1 MRGMN
6 CQPYRRRVGLRGLD
20 SMADVRGNLDPV
32 AGPHVE
38 RPVALLEAQAGGAGQ
53 QHDEL
58 VVGLGVPEARRA
70 RLPGR
75 DDALDAY
82 AALLD
87 EKVDVLLRLALR
99 QRR

>member
-1 MRGMN
+1 MHR
-6 CQPYRRRVGLRGLD
+6 QPYRRRFGLRGLD
-20 SMADVRGNLDPV
+20 AMADVRGDLDPI

-38 RPVALLEAQAGGAGQ
+38 RHVAFLEAQAGGASQ

-58 VVGLGVPEARRA
+58 IIGLVVPEARRT

-75 DDALDAY
+75 DDAFDAP

-87 EKVDVLLRLALR
+87 EKVDVLLRLTLR

>member
-1 MRGMN
+1 
-6 CQPYRRRVGLRGLD
+6 
-20 SMADVRGNLDPV
+20 MAHVRGDFHPITGL
-32 AGPHVE
+32 HVE
-38 RPVALLEAQAGGAGQ
+38 RHVALLEAQTGRAGQ

-58 VVGLGVPEARRA
+58 IVELVVPEARRT
-70 RLPGR
+70 RLPSR

>member
-1 MRGMN
+1 
-6 CQPYRRRVGLRGLD
+6 LRGLD
-20 SMADVRGNLDPV
+20 AMANVRGNLDPIT
-32 AGPHVE
+32 GRHVE
-38 RPVALLEAQAGGAGQ
+38 RYVTVLEAQAGGAGQ

-58 VVGLGVPEARRA
+58 VVGLVVPEARRT

-75 DDALDAY
+75 GDALDAH